1 MREECRS
8 SAYVKTLVVLRLL
21 LVYYTEPEINFIGLL
36 EIGLNV
42 HNLGEGLLGIVV
54 ATISVVENTDAVPE
68 HGILCVIRQCPGARC
83 QNGVT
88 NTYLGVSEVDQGLLI
103 GIVGLLKILRHQVA
117 VSCLALGMRRHMEN
131 ARPTK
136 VSPCL
141 AIVLVELDDGA
152 EKLESLVKGLATLE
166 KHSDRVHGRGR
177 VRIRLK
183 SALVSVHGFVRDAQE
198 L

>member
-1 MREECRS
+1 MRTECRS

-21 LVYYTEPEINFIGLL
+21 LVYYAESEIDFIGLL

-42 HNLGEGLLGIVV
+42 HNLGEGLLGVVV
-54 ATISVVENTDAVPE
+54 ATISVIENTDAVPE
-68 HGILCVIRQCPGARC
+68 HRILYVIRQCPGARG

-88 NTYLGVSEVDQGLLI
+88 KTYLRVSEVDQGLLI
-103 GIVGLLKILRHQVA
+103 GIVGLLKILRHQVT
-117 VSCLALGMRRHMEN
+117 VSCRVLGMRRHAEN

-152 EKLESLVKGLATLE
+152 EELERLVKGLATLE
-166 KHSDRVHGRGR
+166 EHSDCVHGRGR
-177 VRIRLK
+177 VGVRLK